1 MPPLYARIALDVP
14 LSKLFDYRANGLDAN
29 NLDTNNLGAND
40 FGADDIG
47 RRVHV
52 PFGRKEQVGLLL
64 EIADHTDCPPQK
76 LKPVLAVDRDIPPL
90 PEDVLKLFRFCA
102 AYYHYPIGQ
111 IALSALPTALRR
123 WQFQLPKVVAHF
135 TLTAAGKIALPDALP
150 ARAIAQRRLAERLH
164 TSSANAT
171 ELAGLCSNATALLK
185 SWLAQGWV
193 SESASPENASLG
205 ENANLGANAASA
217 PAIQRPAL
225 LGLQQAALDQV
236 CAQLGQFKAF
246 LLHGVTG
253 SGKTEVYLRMVE
265 AALAQGRSALILV
278 PEIGLT
284 PQFTQRVEAR
294 FPNTTISVLHSGLAE
309 GERLLRW
316 KNATEGK
323 ARIVLGTRLAIFTPM
338 PELGLLIVDEEHD
351 ASFSQQ
357 DGLRYSARDLAV
369 FRARQRNIPVLLG
382 SATPSLESWLHAD
395 TGKYQRLSLP
405 ERATGAPMPA
415 LARIDTRNQTLDEG
429 LSVTALASIKE
440 VLQRGEQALVF
451 INRRGYAPVLHCNA
465 CAWVA
470 PCPRCSARLTLHQ
483 RALRLRCHHCGHEE
497 AIPHACPACG
507 NPDIRPVGHGTQ
519 RVEEALARHFPD
531 ANIVRADRDATRRK
545 GSWEIM
551 QAQIHAGEANLIVGT
566 QLIAKGHDFPN
577 LTLVVVLD
585 ADGALFSQD
594 FRAEE
599 RLFAQLMQVAG
610 RAGRADKAGQ
620 VLIQTG
626 FAEHPLFTHL
636 MAHDFAGFAREQLAL
651 RERSGFP
658 PFSYQAVLRAESVKL
673 ADAMQWLQHARK
685 LAPNHANVDVF
696 APMPASMLKKAGFER
711 AQLWLQ
717 STTRN
722 SLQQLLREW
731 MPMLYAQAGR
741 NVRWHLDVDP
751 AES

>member
-14 LSKLFDYRANGLDAN
+14 LSKLFDYQASGLD
-29 NLDTNNLGAND
+29 
-40 FGADDIG
+40 ADDIG

-64 EIADHTDCPPQK
+64 EIADHTDCPPSI

-102 AYYHYPIGQ
+102 SYYHYPIGQ

-123 WQFQLPKVVAHF
+123 WQFQLPKIVAHF
-135 TLTAAGKIALPDALP
+135 ALTPAGKIALPDALP
-150 ARAIAQRRLAERLH
+150 TRAIAQRRLAERLH
-164 TSSANAT
+164 TSSANAS

-185 SWLAQGWV
+185 SWLVQGWV
-193 SESASPENASLG
+193 IESASFGENASLG
-205 ENANLGANAASA
+205 ANTTAE
-217 PAIQRPAL
+217 PPIQHPVL
-225 LGLQQAALDQV
+225 LNQQQAALDQV
-236 CAQLGQFKAF
+236 TAQLGQFKAF

-338 PELGLLIVDEEHD
+338 PELGLMIVDEEHD

-369 FRARQRNIPVLLG
+369 FRARQRNIPVVLG

-405 ERATGAPMPA
+405 ERATGAPMPM

-429 LSVTALASIKE
+429 LSVTALASIKATLE
-440 VLQRGEQALVF
+440 RGEQALVF

-465 CAWVA
+465 CAWIA

-497 AIPHACPACG
+497 AIPHACPTCG

-626 FAEHPLFTHL
+626 FPEHPLFTHL
-636 MAHDFAGFAREQLAL
+636 ITHDFAAFAREQLAL

-658 PFSYQAVLRAESVKL
+658 PFSFQAVLRAESVKL

-685 LAPNHANVDVF
+685 LAPKHTEVEVF
-696 APMPASMLKKAGFER
+696 APMPATMLKKAGYER

-731 MPMLYAQAGR
+731 VPMLYAQAGR

-751 AES
+751 TEA

>member
-1 MPPLYARIALDVP
+1 MHQIYARIALDVP
-14 LSKLFDYRANGLDAN
+14 LSKLFDYRASAPGS
-29 NLDTNNLGAND
+29 NNLGA
-40 FGADDIG
+40 DDVG
-47 RRVHV
+47 RRIHV

-64 EIADHTDCPPQK
+64 EIANHTDCPPEK
-76 LKPVLAVDRDIPPL
+76 LKPVLAVDRNNPPL

-123 WQFQLPKVVAHF
+123 WQFQLPKAIAHF
-135 TLTAAGKIALPDALP
+135 ALTPVGKTALPDALP
-150 ARAIAQRRLAERLH
+150 TRAIAQRRLAERLH
-164 TSSANAT
+164 TSSADAT
-171 ELAGLCSNATALLK
+171 ELAALCSNATALLK
-185 SWLAQGWV
+185 SWRAQGWV
-193 SESASPENASLG
+193 SESAD
-205 ENANLGANAASA
+205 LGANATPA
-217 PAIQRPAL
+217 PTIQRPAL
-225 LGLQQAALDQV
+225 LDQQQTALDQV
-236 CAQLGQFKAF
+236 TAQLGQFKAF

-265 AALAQGRSALILV
+265 AALARGQSALILV

-294 FPNTTISVLHSGLAE
+294 FSNTAISVLHSGLAE

-338 PELGLLIVDEEHD
+338 PGLGLMIVDEEHD

-369 FRARQRNIPVLLG
+369 FRAHQRNIPVVLG

-405 ERATGAPMPA
+405 ERATGAPMPV

-440 VLQRGEQALVF
+440 TLERGEQALVF

-465 CAWVA
+465 CAWIA

-483 RALRLRCHHCGHEE
+483 RAQRLRCHHCGHEE
-497 AIPHACPACG
+497 AIPHACPTCG

-545 GSWEIM
+545 GSWETM

-577 LTLVVVLD
+577 LTLVIVLD

-626 FAEHPLFTHL
+626 FPEHPLFTHL
-636 MAHDFAGFAREQLAL
+636 MTHDFAAFAREQLAL

-673 ADAMQWLQHARK
+673 ADAMQWLHRARQ
-685 LAPNHANVDVF
+685 LAPEHADVEMF
-696 APMPASMLKKAGFER
+696 APMPATMLKKAGYER

-722 SLQQLLREW
+722 GLQQLLREW
-731 MPMLYAQAGR
+731 MPVLYAQAGR